1 MSRYL
6 TLALIVVGLAGLG
19 LTLFATLHQT
29 PPAATPVAA
38 AAPAP
43 PPPPVNRTVLVAA
56 GPLRAGALLKPADIT
71 SKNPARHGRR
81 GRCRG
86 QQPASHRRPVRRHGA
101 QEPGRRRAD
110 QPRAGVMRPGDPRLP
125 GGGAAT
131 RHAGDD
137 PGARTLINSQVDL
150 VWPGDHVDLVL
161 TQQIDA
167 NKAVC
172 QLQTDLW
179 QHRACPTCACWPWTS
194 NWLRARRRTRQRRK
208 PPPHGPPSSWRR
220 TKRAGWRWRNG
231 SASSPSPFTR
241 PNRLLARSCPRRR
254 NRPTRYGAGDVAPGL
269 ASETPTA
276 AAQGRIRVWQGA
288 ADAQG
293 VAVLRRALTAC
304 VAAAWCFIHA
314 AAAQNPG
321 SKRTC

>member
-71 SKNPARHGRR
+71 SKTLLATDVAADAVDNSPQATGALF
-81 GRCRG
+81 G
-86 QQPASHRRPVRRHGA
+86 AMVRKSLGA
-101 QEPGRRRAD
+101 GEPITE
-110 QPRAGVMRPGDPRLP
+110 AGVMRPGDHGFLAAVLQP
-125 GGGAAT
+125 GMRAM
-131 RHAGDD
+131 
-137 PGARTLINSQVDL
+137 TLGPDVINSQVDL

-167 NKAVC
+167 NKAVANSKRIFGNTVLSNVRVLAVDQ
-172 QLQTDLW
+172 QLVEGAAADQAT
-179 QHRACPTCACWPWTS
+179 P
-194 NWLRARRRTRQRRK
+194 K
-208 PPPHGPPSSWRR
+208 PPRTVTIELAPDQTGRLAVAERIGKLAFAIHSAEQAVGEVLPAATEPPDTIW
-220 TKRAGWRWRNG
+220 
-231 SASSPSPFTR
+231 
-241 PNRLLARSCPRRR
+241 
-254 NRPTRYGAGDVAPGL
+254 AGDVAPGL

-276 AAQGRIRVWQGA
+276 PRKTIRVWQGA
-288 ADAQG
+288 ADAKELQ
-293 VAVLRRALTAC
+293 
-304 VAAAWCFIHA
+304 F
-314 AAAQNPG
+314 
-321 SKRTC
+321 